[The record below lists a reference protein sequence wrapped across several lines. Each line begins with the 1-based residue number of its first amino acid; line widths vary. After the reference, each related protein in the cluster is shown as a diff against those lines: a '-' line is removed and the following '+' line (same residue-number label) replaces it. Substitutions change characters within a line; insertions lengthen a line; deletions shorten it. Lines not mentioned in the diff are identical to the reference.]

1 MARSRTLGL
10 RRLRE
15 ATTLEQAKEG
25 KAFVPRMSPPPAPV
39 RGYPLQLLDELRKD
53 DTSHSSV
60 PSCGMKLC
68 FQPRFAG
75 KEHDV
80 AQPPPRS
87 KRRLV

>member
-1 MARSRTLGL
+1 
-10 RRLRE
+10 
-15 ATTLEQAKEG
+15 
-25 KAFVPRMSPPPAPV
+25 MSPPPAPV

-87 KRRLV
+87 KRRLVWYVPLHELWPRAWRAALATAAALL